1 MEKNEK
7 KTVSKLA
14 LARQFEIL
22 ARLLEIIRENPFKI
36 RAYRFAARIIRNFPE
51 DELNELDIK
60 KLSELKGIG
69 TAVVSKSLEF
79 LEQGKISKLEE
90 VKSLFPNSILKLSI
104 ETGLPSKIISV
115 LWKDYGIIKP
125 EGIVEF
131 LEKHKDAFKIPESEK
146 RKIKELLI

>member
-14 LARQFEIL
+14 LVRQFEIL

-36 RAYRFAARIIRNFPE
+36 RAYRFAARIIRNFPK

-104 ETGLPSKIISV
+104 ETELPSKIISV

-125 EGIVEF
+125 ESIVEF